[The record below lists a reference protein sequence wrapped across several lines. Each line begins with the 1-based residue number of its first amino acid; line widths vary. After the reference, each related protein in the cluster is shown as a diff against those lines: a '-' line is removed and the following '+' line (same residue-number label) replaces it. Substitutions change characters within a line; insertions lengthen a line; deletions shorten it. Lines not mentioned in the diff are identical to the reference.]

1 MAIDRKRIYGKGD
14 RPRQLRAFCHA
25 ARLEN
30 FTRAAEHLGISQP
43 SVSHYVR
50 ELTYELEAVL
60 FERSGQHTTLTRAG
74 ERLYRL
80 AWPLVEAMDNLPDT
94 FLGGFDE
101 RMSGEVCIAAA
112 PSVVD
117 FILAPFL
124 KRLGDEYP
132 GIRVQLKRDPTM
144 EGLNLLSANEVD
156 FVFGV
161 GEAASEDF
169 LYRPVCHYDLVFITP
184 EDHPLAGRRSVS
196 FREASAWPAVV
207 PSADTYARQI
217 GESLPRSLGM
227 EIKIAVEANGWIAI
241 KEFVAAGLGISLLP
255 SLCLT
260 PKDRLCAIPPEP
272 ALPGGSYGVFT
283 HHDHPLSL
291 PAERF
296 VQLVMAAD

>member
-1 MAIDRKRIYGKGD
+1 MAIVRKRTYGKGD
-14 RPRQLRAFCHA
+14 RLRQLRAYCHA
-25 ARLEN
+25 ARLES

-43 SVSHYVR
+43 NVSQHVR
-50 ELTYELEAVL
+50 ELTHELEAVL
-60 FERSGQHTTLTRAG
+60 FERSGQHTTLTQAG
-74 ERLYRL
+74 ERFYRL
-80 AWPLVEAMDNLPDT
+80 ARPLVEAMDNLPNA
-94 FLGGFDE
+94 FIEEFDKL
-101 RMSGEVCIAAA
+101 MSGKVRIAAS

-132 GIRVQLKRDPTM
+132 DIRVHLKKGLTS

-169 LYRPVCHYDLVFITP
+169 LYHPVCHYDFVFITP
-184 EDHPLAGRRSVS
+184 EDHPLAGRKSVS

-207 PSADTYARQI
+207 PSAGTYTRQF
-217 GESLPRSLGM
+217 GESLSRSLGM
-227 EIKIAVEANGWIAI
+227 EIKIAVEADGWMAI
-241 KEFVAAGLGISLLP
+241 KEYVAAGLGISFLP

-260 PKDRLCAIPPEP
+260 PKDRLCAVPPEP

-283 HHDHPLSL
+283 HHYRPLSP

-296 VQLVMAAD
+296 IQLVMAAD